1 MDGSQAVDFTAVDA
15 TAGQVAAWIRA
26 ADADG
31 EWWAEEWPEGVCATA
46 VGMDESAVG
55 EPGGAGKPGGPRVE
69 ERSGTGSAEAEDA
82 IEVERLM
89 AGLEAS
95 RVADRRALTPI
106 VQPCSISFAASDDAG
121 SDGSADVGDPWR
133 IDAEPGPVPANVA
146 AWVRP
151 EWWSAPIRDEV
162 RALMLLAPGPVL
174 ITELARAGRA
184 PTCVAYHGDPDRAV
198 EAADPVPAPGSRPG
212 YPCPCQLIVAAAW
225 QAVASWSEVQAAE
238 AVVDTAGAEPVI
250 VDGPDGFAR
259 ARAYDPARV
268 ELAAVLRLAPES
280 VSGRLAHCRDLH
292 AHPDLAAAAADGTF
306 FPGSW
311 KAVLYETAN
320 LPEAAR
326 SRVIGHVV
334 DRARARQDAD
344 RRPWTPAETRR
355 AVKTAVLTH
364 AAGEAADARDKAQ
377 QRRRVSVTPDAD
389 GMAWISACIRDLDA
403 HRIYHRL
410 TAAGAAHKADHPDDD
425 RDADQRRAD
434 LFVALLLGHHTNPAS
449 PDSPTD
455 PDSPTGRD
463 AGAGC
468 AGQQA
473 DPKAA
478 AGQGDSRPDG
488 DGHPDQGDQLDPEV
502 RTDAGGEL
510 RDGHESRAIDRVGE
524 DARTGEDRP
533 SGQGEDRA
541 DRSAGFGTGPV
552 PLPARPDVHVVITL
566 DTLLGL
572 ADTPA
577 EVSGMGPIPADLA
590 RELAADG
597 RWRLLVT
604 DTASG
609 GMVIGTSRHTYAP
622 GAALARLIRARETYC
637 RMPGCNRQA
646 AGCDLD
652 HTVPFPAAPGTA
664 AENLGPICRG
674 HHNLKTHHGYQLT
687 NLPPPADSTDRP
699 RKSVTAERV
708 EPPDEA
714 PPGVE
719 THPRSGSGWRWT
731 FPSGLTHTDQ
741 PEPPLP
747 DDSWPIDDEH
757 GEASNPPA

>member
-1 MDGSQAVDFTAVDA
+1 MDGSQVVDFTAVDA

-26 ADADG
+26 ADADTQ
-31 EWWAEEWPEGVCATA
+31 WWAEEWPEDVPASGVK
-46 VGMDESAVG
+46 ESDAGGLNRVA
-55 EPGGAGKPGGPRVE
+55 EPGVAGLPVP
-69 ERSGTGSAEAEDA
+69 ADA
-82 IEVERLM
+82 DADDDVDVERLLT
-89 AGLEAS
+89 GLEAC

-106 VQPCSISFAASDDAG
+106 VEPCSTSSAACGDAA
-121 SDGSADVGDPWR
+121 SDGSAEVEDPWR
-133 IDAEPGPVPANVA
+133 VDPAPGPVPANVA

-162 RALMLLAPGPVL
+162 RALMLLAPGPELV
-174 ITELARAGRA
+174 TELARAGRA

-225 QAVASWSEVQAAE
+225 QAVVSWSEVQAAE
-238 AVVDTAGAEPVI
+238 AVVDTAGASPVV

-268 ELAAVLRLAPES
+268 ELAAVQRLAPAS

-292 AHPDLAAAAADGTF
+292 AHPDLAVAAGDGTF

-344 RRPWTPAETRR
+344 RRPWTPTETRR
-355 AVKTAVLTH
+355 AVKLAVLTL

-434 LFVALLLGHHTNPAS
+434 LFVALLLGHNTNPDHSGSGDAG
-449 PDSPTD
+449 DGCTDDKAD
-455 PDSPTGRD
+455 PDASAR
-463 AGAGC
+463 
-468 AGQQA
+468 
-473 DPKAA
+473 
-478 AGQGDSRPDG
+478 QGDPQQDDAYEQDSDSR
-488 DGHPDQGDQLDPEV
+488 GHTGE
-502 RTDAGGEL
+502 RSANHETDA
-510 RDGHESRAIDRVGE
+510 HS
-524 DARTGEDRP
+524 
-533 SGQGEDRA
+533 
-541 DRSAGFGTGPV
+541 GTGPV
-552 PLPARPDVHVVITL
+552 PLPARPDVNVVITL

-577 EVSGMGPIPADLA
+577 DVSGMGPIPADLA

-604 DTASG
+604 DTATG
-609 GMVIGTSRHTYAP
+609 GMVIGTSRHTYTP

-652 HTVPFPAAPGTA
+652 HTIPYPAEPGTTDQ
-664 AENLGPICRG
+664 NLGPLCRG

-687 NLPPPADSTDRP
+687 NLPPPGTTRRP
-699 RKSVTAERV
+699 GRTGAGSESGDET
-708 EPPDEA
+708 EPPGATPDRTGARTESESEGEA
-714 PPGVE
+714 CPGPG
-719 THPRSGSGWRWT
+719 TGPGGWQWT

-747 DDSWPIDDEH
+747 DREPDRPRPTNDE
-757 GEASNPPA
+757 PTQ